1 MKKLI
6 FLLLLL
12 PLLTACGQKLE
23 AADIAGTWENE
34 QATIYF
40 GEDGSYE
47 IKYAEFDVGELS
59 SENGKFELSGGK
71 VELKL
76 RDKYTL
82 NELGEIDFKRL
93 VRTENRRESIELKD
107 DILTIDGEEYTR
119 KEMY

>member
-12 PLLTACGQKLE
+12 PLLAACGSRLE
-23 AADIAGTWENE
+23 NADIAGSWENE

-47 IKYAEFDVGELS
+47 IKYSRFDVGELS
-59 SENGKFELSGGK
+59 SESGEYKLSRGK

-76 RDKYTL
+76 RDKYTF

-93 VRTENRRESIELKD
+93 VRSENRKADIELKG
-107 DILTIDGEEYTR
+107 DILAFDGEEFTK

>member
-1 MKKLI
+1 MKKIL

-12 PLLTACGQKLE
+12 PLLAACGQKLE
-23 AADIAGTWENE
+23 ATDIAGTWENE

-59 SENGKFELSGGK
+59 SENGKYELSPGK

-76 RDKYTL
+76 RDKYIL

-93 VRTENRRESIELKD
+93 VRTENRKADIELNGD
-107 DILTIDGEEYTR
+107 TLTFDGEEYAR
-119 KEMY
+119 REIY

>member
-12 PLLTACGQKLE
+12 PMLAACGQKLE
-23 AADIAGTWENE
+23 NADIAGSWENE
-34 QATIYF
+34 QAALYF

-47 IKYAEFDVGELS
+47 IKYSRFDVGGLS
-59 SENGKFELSGGK
+59 SESGKYELGRGK

-82 NELGEIDFKRL
+82 NDLGEMDFRRL
-93 VRTENRRESIELKD
+93 VRTENRKVDIELD
-107 DILTIDGEEYTR
+107 EDTLVLDGEEYTR

>member
-12 PLLTACGQKLE
+12 PMLAACGSRLE
-23 AADIAGTWENE
+23 NADIAGSWENE

-40 GEDGSYE
+40 SEDGSYE
-47 IKYAEFDVGELS
+47 IKYTEFDVGELS
-59 SENGKFELSGGK
+59 SENGKYELSRGK

-93 VRTENRRESIELKD
+93 VRTENRKADIALED
-107 DILTIDGEEYTR
+107 DVLTFDGGEYTR

>member
-47 IKYAEFDVGELS
+47 IKYTEFDIGELS
-59 SENGKFELSGGK
+59 SENGKYELSPGK

-93 VRTENRRESIELKD
+93 VRTENRKANIELNGD
-107 DILTIDGEEYTR
+107 TLTFDGEEYTR
-119 KEMY
+119 REMY

>member
-1 MKKLI
+1 MKKLM

-23 AADIAGTWENE
+23 EADIVGSWENE
-34 QATIYF
+34 QATLYF

-47 IKYAEFDVGELS
+47 IKYADFDVGELT
-59 SENGKFELSGGK
+59 SEGGRYELSRGK

-82 NELGEIDFKRL
+82 NDLGEIDFKRL
-93 VRTENRRESIELKD
+93 VRTENRKVNIELKGG
-107 DILTIDGEEYTR
+107 ILVLGDKEYTW
-119 KEMY
+119 KETD